1 LLGGRRWDMNQQT
14 NVLLD
19 AAHSEKLARPIA
31 PSLEKR
37 RLRAFVV
44 MMIIDAALLHL
55 AFALTGLVYHG
66 DWWSPRNML
75 AVQILLPVFFTIALY
90 NGCYG
95 GKSLGD
101 WIFASKRALMALLVS
116 TALVNFLAFYMKSNA
131 ELSRVSV
138 TLGLIVS
145 VLALVLFRRLLVIFI
160 DHFWAGRTTNE
171 LVIDDGGPSFSAKKG
186 ETISAVE
193 YALDPTSHDPFMF
206 DRLGKLLQNQDKV
219 VVSTPRERRAQWA
232 FLLKSAGVHGEIVS
246 QPAHELGALGVHH
259 YEMQDRTTLIVSNGP
274 LKLRSRISKRL
285 FDTAI
290 VGGAL
295 LVLSPLLLLTALL
308 IKLEDGGPVFFV
320 QRRMGRGNTLFNM
333 YKFRSMK
340 VDQNDAQGARSTG
353 REDDRIT
360 RIGAFI
366 RKTSIDELPQLIN
379 VLTGDMSIVGPRPHA
394 LGSQANN
401 KLFWEVDAQ
410 YWRRH
415 CLKPGLTGLAQVRG
429 HRGAT
434 VKESDLTDR
443 LQSDLEYIS
452 GWSLKRD
459 IEIVFKTAWVL
470 SHENAY

>member
-1 LLGGRRWDMNQQT
+1 MNEQSGL
-14 NVLLD
+14 LLD
-19 AAHSEKLARPIA
+19 AAQSEKLARPIA

-37 RLRAFVV
+37 RLRAFAV
-44 MMIIDAALLHL
+44 MMVIDAALLHL
-55 AFALTGLVYHG
+55 AFAAASLIYHG
-66 DWWSPRNML
+66 VWWLPNNMI
-75 AVQILLPVFFTIALY
+75 AAQTMLPVFFTIALY
-90 NGCYG
+90 NGSYG
-95 GKSLGD
+95 GQALGD
-101 WIFASKRALMALLVS
+101 WVFASKRALTALLIS
-116 TALVNFLAFYMKSNA
+116 TALVNFLAFYTKSNA
-131 ELSRVSV
+131 EFSRVSV
-138 TLGLIVS
+138 TLGLLLAALAIVS
-145 VLALVLFRRLLVIFI
+145 FRRVLMMFI
-160 DHFWAGRTTNE
+160 DRFWAGRTTNQ
-171 LVIDDGGPSFSAKKG
+171 LVIDDGGPSFTAAKG
-186 ETISAVE
+186 LTISAAD

-219 VVSTPRERRAQWA
+219 VVSCPRERRAQWA

-259 YEMQDRTTLIVSNGP
+259 YETQDRTTLIVSNGP

-295 LVLSPLLLLTALL
+295 LVLSPLLILVALL

-320 QRRMGRGNTLFNM
+320 QRRMGRGNTFFNM
-333 YKFRSMK
+333 FKFRSMK
-340 VDQNDAQGARSTG
+340 VDKNDAEGARSTG

-379 VLTGDMSIVGPRPHA
+379 VLKGDMSIVGPRPHA

-401 KLFWEVDAQ
+401 KYFWEVDAQ

-434 VKESDLTDR
+434 EKESDLTDR

-452 GWSLKRD
+452 GWSLRRD
-459 IEIVFKTAWVL
+459 LEIVFKTLLVL
-470 SHENAY
+470 RHENAY

>member
-1 LLGGRRWDMNQQT
+1 MNEQTGLLP
-14 NVLLD
+14 D
-19 AAHSEKLARPIA
+19 AAQSEKIARPIA

-37 RLRAFVV
+37 RLRSFAV
-44 MMIIDAALLHL
+44 MMVIDAALLHL
-55 AFALTGLVYHG
+55 AFASASLIYLGA
-66 DWWSPRNML
+66 WASPNNML
-75 AVQILLPVFFTIALY
+75 AAQTLLPVFFTIALY
-90 NGCYG
+90 NGSYG
-95 GKSLGD
+95 GKALGD
-101 WIFASKRALMALLVS
+101 WIFASKRALTALLVS
-116 TALVNFLAFYMKSNA
+116 TALVNFLAFYTKSNA
-131 ELSRVSV
+131 EFSRVSV
-138 TLGLIVS
+138 TLGLILSAIAIV
-145 VLALVLFRRLLVIFI
+145 AFRRVLMIFI
-160 DHFWAGRTTNE
+160 DRFWGGRTTNE
-171 LVIDDGGPSFSAKKG
+171 LVIDDGGPSFAAERG
-186 ETISAVE
+186 ETIAASD

-246 QPAHELGALGVHH
+246 QPAHDLGALGVHH
-259 YEMQDRTTLIVSNGP
+259 YDAQDRTTLIVSNGP

-290 VGGAL
+290 VGAAL
-295 LVLSPLLLLTALL
+295 LVLSPLLLLVAML

-320 QRRMGRGNTLFNM
+320 QRRMGRGNTFFNM
-333 YKFRSMK
+333 FKFRSMK
-340 VDQNDAQGARSTG
+340 VDKNDAEGARSTG

-379 VLTGDMSIVGPRPHA
+379 VLKGDMSIVGPRPHA
-394 LGSQANN
+394 LGSRANN
-401 KLFWEVDAQ
+401 KFFWEVDAQ

-434 VKESDLTDR
+434 EKESDLTDR

-452 GWSLKRD
+452 GWSLRRD
-459 IEIVFKTAWVL
+459 IEIVFKTLLVL
-470 SHENAY
+470 RHDNAY

>member
-1 LLGGRRWDMNQQT
+1 MNEQT
-14 NVLLD
+14 SVLLD
-19 AAHSEKLARPIA
+19 AAQSEKLARPIA
-31 PSLEKR
+31 PSLERR
-37 RLRAFVV
+37 RLRTFVV
-44 MMIIDAALLHL
+44 MMIVDAVLLHL
-55 AFALTGLVYHG
+55 AFALAGLLYEG
-66 DWWSPRNML
+66 TWWGPRNML
-75 AVQILLPVFFTIALY
+75 AVQTLLPVFFTIALY
-90 NGCYG
+90 NGSYG
-95 GKSLGD
+95 GQSLGN
-101 WIFASKRALMALLVS
+101 WIFASKRLLMALLVS
-116 TALVNFLAFYMKSNA
+116 TALVNFLAFYTKSNA
-131 ELSRVSV
+131 EFSRVSV
-138 TLGLIVS
+138 TLGLLLSAI
-145 VLALVLFRRLLVIFI
+145 ALVSFRRILMTFI
-160 DHFWAGRTTNE
+160 DHFWDGRTTNQ
-171 LVIDDGGPSFSAKKG
+171 LVIDDGGPSFSMAKG
-186 ETISAVE
+186 ESISAAD

-295 LVLSPLLLLTALL
+295 IVLSPLLLLVALL
-308 IKLEDGGPVFFV
+308 IKLEDGGPVFFI
-320 QRRMGRGNTLFNM
+320 QRRMGRGNTFFNM
-333 YKFRSMK
+333 FKFRSMK
-340 VDQNDAQGARSTG
+340 LDRNDAEGSRSTG

-360 RIGAFI
+360 RVGRLI

-379 VLTGDMSIVGPRPHA
+379 VLKGDMSIVGPRPHA

-401 KLFWEVDAQ
+401 KYFWEVDAQ

-434 VKESDLTDR
+434 EKESDLTDR

-452 GWSLKRD
+452 GWSLRRD
-459 IEIVFKTAWVL
+459 IEIVMKTALVL
-470 SHENAY
+470 RHDNAF